1 MSFIVYNYVYL
12 LSIGRSTVAQSSKRE
27 QLIQASLELFSLTGY
42 SAVGV
47 NTIAEKAG
55 VTKKTLYHH
64 FKSKEELILAVLR
77 YYDERHRN
85 SFMRS
90 VEERAKNPE
99 DRLLVIFDILE
110 EWFNSKNFSGCLF
123 VRAMGEY
130 PEEGTS
136 IRSVCQESKVLT
148 QRYIQSLAEKAELQD
163 ADELSEQ
170 FMLLI
175 EGAITMAQVN
185 NSYLSAVRAKKVAKV
200 LIKGSTPMQLQ

>member
-1 MSFIVYNYVYL
+1 
-12 LSIGRSTVAQSSKRE
+12 VAQSSKRE

-110 EWFNSKNFSGCLF
+110 EWFNGKNFSGCLF

-136 IRSVCQESKVLT
+136 IRSVCQESKILT

>member
-1 MSFIVYNYVYL
+1 
-12 LSIGRSTVAQSSKRE
+12 VAQSSKRE

-47 NTIAEKAG
+47 NTISEKAG

-90 VEERAKNPE
+90 VEARAENPE

-110 EWFNSKNFSGCLF
+110 EWFNSKKFSGCLF

-136 IRSVCQESKVLT
+136 IRSVCQESKILI
-148 QRYIQSLAEKAELQD
+148 QRYIQGLAKKAELQD

-170 FMLLI
+170 LMLLI
-175 EGAITMAQVN
+175 EGAITMAQVS
-185 NSYLSAVRAKKVAKV
+185 NSHLSAVRAKKAAKV
-200 LIKGSTPMQLQ
+200 LIKGSTSMPVQQPNSK

>member
-1 MSFIVYNYVYL
+1 
-12 LSIGRSTVAQSSKRE
+12 VAQSSKRE
-27 QLIQASLELFSLTGY
+27 KLIQASIELFSLTGY

-47 NTIAEKAG
+47 NTISEKAG

-90 VEERAKNPE
+90 VEAKTENPK
-99 DRLLVIFDILE
+99 DRLLAVFDILE

-136 IRSVCQESKVLT
+136 IRSVCQESKILT
-148 QRYIQSLAEKAELQD
+148 QRYIQSLAEKAELQN
-163 ADELSEQ
+163 ANELSEQ

-200 LIKGSTPMQLQ
+200 LIKGSTSM

>member
-1 MSFIVYNYVYL
+1 M
-12 LSIGRSTVAQSSKRE
+12 IGSSKRE
-27 QLIQASLELFSLTGY
+27 QLIQAALELFSKNGFH
-42 SAVGV
+42 AVGV
-47 NTIAEKAG
+47 DTISERANI
-55 VTKKTLYHH
+55 TKKTLYHH
-64 FKSKEELILAVLR
+64 FKSKEELILAALR

-90 VEERAKNPE
+90 VEARAENPE

-185 NSYLSAVRAKKVAKV
+185 NSYLSAVRAKKAAKV
-200 LIKGSTPMQLQ
+200 LIKGSTSMPVQQPNSK

>member
-1 MSFIVYNYVYL
+1 M
-12 LSIGRSTVAQSSKRE
+12 AQSSKRE

-47 NTIAEKAG
+47 NTISEKAG

-85 SFMRS
+85 SFMRA
-90 VEERAKNPE
+90 VEAKAENSK

-123 VRAMGEY
+123 VRAMGEF
-130 PEEGTS
+130 PKEGTS
-136 IRSVCQESKVLT
+136 IRSVCQESKILT
-148 QRYIQSLAEKAELQD
+148 QRYIQSLAVEAGLQD

-185 NSYLSAVRAKKVAKV
+185 NSHLSAVRAKNAAKV
-200 LIKGSTPMQLQ
+200 LIQGSIQTQ

>member
-1 MSFIVYNYVYL
+1 MSL
-12 LSIGRSTVAQSSKRE
+12 SSKRE
-27 QLIQASLELFSLTGY
+27 QLIQAALELFSITGY

-47 NTIAEKAG
+47 NAIANKANI
-55 VTKKTLYHH
+55 TKKTLYHH

-90 VEERAKNPE
+90 VEAKAENSK
-99 DRLLVIFDILE
+99 DRLLAIFDILE
-110 EWFNSKNFSGCLF
+110 EWFNSKDFSGCLF

-136 IRSVCQESKVLT
+136 IRSVCQESKILT
-148 QRYIQSLAEKAELQD
+148 QKYIQSLAEKAELQD

-185 NSYLSAVRAKKVAKV
+185 NSHLSAVRAKKAAKV
-200 LIKGSTPMQLQ
+200 LIKGSMPLQ

>member
-1 MSFIVYNYVYL
+1 MSL
-12 LSIGRSTVAQSSKRE
+12 SSKRE
-27 QLIQASLELFSLTGY
+27 QLIQTALELFSITGY

-47 NTIAEKAG
+47 NAIADKAG
-55 VTKKTLYHH
+55 ITKKTLYHH

-77 YYDERHRN
+77 YYDERFRN

-90 VEERAKNPE
+90 VEAKAENPE
-99 DRLLVIFDILE
+99 DCLLVIFDILE

-123 VRAMGEY
+123 VGAMGEY

-136 IRSVCQESKVLT
+136 IRSVCQESKILT

-163 ADELSEQ
+163 ADELAEQ

-185 NSYLSAVRAKKVAKV
+185 NSHLSAVRAKKAAKV
-200 LIKGSTPMQLQ
+200 LIKGSASMQIK

>member
-1 MSFIVYNYVYL
+1 VPL
-12 LSIGRSTVAQSSKRE
+12 SSKRE
-27 QLIQASLELFSLTGY
+27 QLIQAALELFSITGY

-47 NTIAEKAG
+47 NAIAEKASI
-55 VTKKTLYHH
+55 TKKTLYHH

-90 VEERAKNPE
+90 VEAKAENPK
-99 DRLLVIFDILE
+99 DRLLAIFDILE
-110 EWFNSKNFSGCLF
+110 EWFNSKKFSGCLF
-123 VRAMGEY
+123 VRTMGEY

-136 IRSVCQESKVLT
+136 IRSVCQESKILT
-148 QRYIQSLAEKAELQD
+148 QRYIQGLAEKAKLQD
-163 ADELSEQ
+163 ADELAEQ

-185 NSYLSAVRAKKVAKV
+185 NSHLSAIRAKKAAKV
-200 LIKGSTPMQLQ
+200 LIKGSLQVQ

>member
-1 MSFIVYNYVYL
+1 MPL
-12 LSIGRSTVAQSSKRE
+12 SSKRE
-27 QLIQASLELFSLTGY
+27 QLIQAALELFSITGY

-47 NTIAEKAG
+47 NAIADRAG
-55 VTKKTLYHH
+55 ITKKTLYHH

-90 VEERAKNPE
+90 VEAKAENPE
-99 DRLLVIFDILE
+99 DRLLAIFDILE

-136 IRSVCQESKVLT
+136 IRSVCQESKILT

-163 ADELSEQ
+163 ADELAEQ

-185 NSYLSAVRAKKVAKV
+185 NSHLSAVRAKKAAKV
-200 LIKGSTPMQLQ
+200 LIKGSESLQSTSK

>member
-1 MSFIVYNYVYL
+1 
-12 LSIGRSTVAQSSKRE
+12 VAQSSKRE

-47 NTIAEKAG
+47 NTISEKAG

-90 VEERAKNPE
+90 VEERAENPE

-110 EWFNSKNFSGCLF
+110 EWFDSKNFSGCLF

-130 PEEGTS
+130 SEEGTS
-136 IRSVCQESKVLT
+136 IRSVCQESKILF

-170 FMLLI
+170 LMLLI

-185 NSYLSAVRAKKVAKV
+185 NSHLSAVRAKKAAKV
-200 LIKGSTPMQLQ
+200 LIKGSESLQSTSK

>member
-1 MSFIVYNYVYL
+1 M
-12 LSIGRSTVAQSSKRE
+12 AQSSKRE
-27 QLIQASLELFSLTGY
+27 QLIQASLELFSLTGS

-47 NTIAEKAG
+47 NTISDKAG

-90 VEERAKNPE
+90 VESRAENPE
-99 DRLLVIFDILE
+99 DHLLVIFDILE

-123 VRAMGEY
+123 VRSMGEY

-136 IRSVCQESKVLT
+136 IRSVCQESKILT
-148 QRYIQSLAEKAELQD
+148 QRYIKSLAEKAELQD

-170 FMLLI
+170 LMLLI
-175 EGAITMAQVN
+175 EGAITMAQVS
-185 NSYLSAVRAKKVAKV
+185 NSHLSAVRAKKAAKV
-200 LIKGSTPMQLQ
+200 LIKSSKSVQLQ